1 MAKKGSKHSISSVK
15 HGATKALE
23 EFKVPGLI
31 ILGMVGG
38 NMAGKLID
46 KVIKPD
52 PNATGLKNAKNLIR
66 PVIQISAGLAGRV
79 LLKNENLKLIA
90 TGVAVGGVFS
100 GVKVLLKK
108 DLLAGLTGVN
118 GLGETTDDQ
127 PQQVFREPL
136 SLAIEPYT
144 PDLPRLP
151 EAQMAALPVETES
164 DITGTDLSEYEEV
177 KEISFV

>member
-23 EFKVPGLI
+23 ELKVPGLI

-52 PNATGLKNAKNLIR
+52 ANATGLKNAKNLIR
-66 PVIQISAGLAGRV
+66 PVIQISAGLAGRI

-118 GLGETTDDQ
+118 GLGETSDDQ
-127 PQQVFREPL
+127 LQQVFREPL

-144 PDLPRLP
+144 PDLPQLP
-151 EAQMAALPVETES
+151 EAQIAALPVETES
-164 DITGTDLSEYEEV
+164 DITGTDLGEYEEV

>member
-15 HGATKALE
+15 HGATKALQ

-118 GLGETTDDQ
+118 GLGETEDQ
-127 PQQVFREPL
+127 VQQVFREPL

-164 DITGTDLSEYEEV
+164 DITGTDLGEYEEV

>member
-1 MAKKGSKHSISSVK
+1 MAKKEPKHSISSVK
-15 HGATKALE
+15 HGATKALQ

-79 LLKNENLKLIA
+79 LLKDENLKLIA

-118 GLGETTDDQ
+118 GLGETEDQ
-127 PQQVFREPL
+127 VQQVFREPL

-164 DITGTDLSEYEEV
+164 EITGTDLGEYEEV

>member
-1 MAKKGSKHSISSVK
+1 
-15 HGATKALE
+15 
-23 EFKVPGLI
+23 
-31 ILGMVGG
+31 MVGG

-79 LLKNENLKLIA
+79 LLKDENLKLIA

-108 DLLAGLTGVN
+108 DLLAGLTGVS
-118 GLGETTDDQ
+118 GLGETEDQ
-127 PQQVFREPL
+127 VQQVFREPL

-164 DITGTDLSEYEEV
+164 EITGTDLGEYEEV

>member
-1 MAKKGSKHSISSVK
+1 MSKKRSKHSIGSVK
-15 HGATKALE
+15 HGATKALQE
-23 EFKVPGLI
+23 LKVPGLI

-52 PNATGLKNAKNLIR
+52 PSAKGLKNAKNLIR

-79 LLKNENLKLIA
+79 LLKDENLKLIA

-118 GLGETTDDQ
+118 GLGETEDQ
-127 PQQVFREPL
+127 VQQIFREPL

-164 DITGTDLSEYEEV
+164 EITGTDLGEYEEV